1 MSMSDPI
8 ADLLTRIRNAASA
21 GHGHFVAPSSKA
33 KEAVLK
39 VLEDEGYIRGFKSTP
54 TSTGQNDVRVEIKY
68 NDGRPVFSE
77 IKRVSK
83 PGRRVYSSCV
93 DMPQVHGGLGVYIV
107 STSKGVMPDYEARL
121 QNVGGEVICR
131 VF

>member
-8 ADLLTRIRNAASA
+8 ADLLTRIRNAAAA

-33 KEAVLK
+33 KEAVLS
-39 VLEDEGYIRGFKSTP
+39 VLESEGYIRGFKTTP
-54 TSTGQNDVRVEIKY
+54 TDTNQNDVRVELKY
-68 NDGRPVFSE
+68 LEGRPVFSE

-83 PGRRVYSSCV
+83 PGRRVYSSCK
-93 DMPQVHGGLGVYIV
+93 DMPKVHGGLGVYVV
-107 STSKGVMPDYEARL
+107 STSKGVLPDYEARL
-121 QNVGGEVICR
+121 QNIGGEIICR

>member
-83 PGRRVYSSCV
+83 PGRRVYSSCT
-93 DMPQVHGGLGVYIV
+93 DMPKVHGGLGVYIV

>member
-8 ADLLTRIRNAASA
+8 ADLLTRIRNAAAA
-21 GHGHFVAPSSKA
+21 GHGNFVAPSSKA
-33 KEAVLK
+33 KEAVLA
-39 VLEDEGYIRGFKSTP
+39 VLQSEGYIRGFKTTP
-54 TSTGQNDVRVEIKY
+54 TETNQNEVRVELKY
-68 NDGRPVFSE
+68 LDGRPVFSE

-83 PGRRVYSSCV
+83 PGRRVYSSCK
-93 DMPQVHGGLGVYIV
+93 DMPKVHGGLGVYVI

-121 QNVGGEVICR
+121 QNIGGEIICR

>member
-33 KEAVLK
+33 KEALLK
-39 VLEDEGYIRGFKSTP
+39 VLEDEGYIRGFKSTS

-83 PGRRVYSSCV
+83 PGRRVYSSCT

>member
-8 ADLLTRIRNAASA
+8 ADLLTRIRNAAAA

-33 KEAVLK
+33 KEAVLS
-39 VLEDEGYIRGFKSTP
+39 VLESEGYIRGFKATP
-54 TSTGQNDVRVEIKY
+54 TETNQNEVRVELKY
-68 NDGRPVFSE
+68 LDGRPVFSE
-77 IKRVSK
+77 ITRISK
-83 PGRRVYSSCV
+83 PGRRVYSSCG
-93 DMPQVHGGLGVYIV
+93 DMPKVHGGLGVYVV

-121 QNVGGEVICR
+121 QNVGGEIICR

>member
-39 VLEDEGYIRGFKSTP
+39 VLEDEGYIRGFKSTS

-83 PGRRVYSSCV
+83 PGRRVYSSCT
-93 DMPQVHGGLGVYIV
+93 DMPKVHGGLGVYIV

>member
-54 TSTGQNDVRVEIKY
+54 TSTGQNEVRVEIKY
-68 NDGRPVFSE
+68 NEGRPAFSE

-83 PGRRVYSSCV
+83 PGRRVYSSCKE
-93 DMPQVHGGLGVYIV
+93 MPKVHGGLGVYV
-107 STSKGVMPDYEARL
+107 MSTSKGVMPDYEARL
-121 QNVGGEVICR
+121 QNIGGEVICR

>member
-8 ADLLTRIRNAASA
+8 SDMLTRIRNAQSA

-39 VLEDEGYIRGFKSTP
+39 VLESEGYIRGFKTEP
-54 TSTGQNDVRVEIKY
+54 TSTGQNEVRVEIKY
-68 NDGRPVFSE
+68 DNGRPVINE

-83 PGRRVYSSCV
+83 PGRRMYSSCA
-93 DMPQVHGGLGVYIV
+93 DMPRVHGGLGTYIV
-107 STSKGVMPDYEARL
+107 STSKGVMSDHDARE
-121 QNVGGEVICR
+121 QNVGGEIICK

>member
-8 ADLLTRIRNAASA
+8 ADLLTRIRNAAAA

-39 VLEDEGYIRGFKSTP
+39 VLEEEGYIRGFKTTKTP
-54 TSTGQNDVRVEIKY
+54 TNQNEVRVEIKY
-68 NDGRPVFSE
+68 HEGRPAFSE
-77 IKRVSK
+77 ITRVSK

-93 DMPQVHGGLGVYIV
+93 DMPKVHGGLGIYIV